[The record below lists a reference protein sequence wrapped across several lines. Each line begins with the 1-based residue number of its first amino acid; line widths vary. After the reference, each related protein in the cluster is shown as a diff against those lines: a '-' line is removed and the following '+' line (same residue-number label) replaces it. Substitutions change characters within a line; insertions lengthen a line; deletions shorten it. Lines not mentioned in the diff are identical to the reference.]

1 MNMKKV
7 VGMLLALALSFS
19 CLAQEDEST
28 PDGLIMSTV
37 REVLAIV
44 KRDKSIVSDQPRLLQ
59 LVDARILPHF
69 DFTRMT
75 QLAVGRPWRTAT
87 DEQKAALTREFRTML
102 VRTYSKVFSTYPDPE
117 VEVKSAKLLSADE
130 STVRTVIRVSDG
142 RVVTVDYEMKKT
154 ANGWKAFDVT
164 VEGISLVT
172 SYRGSFADEIKQ
184 NGIDGLI
191 QTLAGKNRDA
201 NKVANSGGKGSA
213 N

>member
-1 MNMKKV
+1 MKKAV
-7 VGMLLALALSFS
+7 AMLLALAMSFS
-19 CLAQEDEST
+19 SLAQEDEST

-44 KRDKSIVSDQPRLLQ
+44 KRDKSIVNDQPRLLQ
-59 LVDARILPHF
+59 LVDAQILPHF

-87 DEQKAALTREFRTML
+87 PEQKTELTREFRTML
-102 VRTYSKVFSTYPDPE
+102 VRTYSKVFSTYPDPV
-117 VEVKSAKLLSADE
+117 VEVQSARLLSEDE
-130 STVRTVIRVSDG
+130 STVRTVIHVADG

-154 ANGWKAFDVT
+154 ASGWKAFDVT

-184 NGIDGLI
+184 NGIEGLI
-191 QTLAGKNRDA
+191 QVLTAKNRDA
-201 NKVANSGGKGSA
+201 NKVANSGGKGQA